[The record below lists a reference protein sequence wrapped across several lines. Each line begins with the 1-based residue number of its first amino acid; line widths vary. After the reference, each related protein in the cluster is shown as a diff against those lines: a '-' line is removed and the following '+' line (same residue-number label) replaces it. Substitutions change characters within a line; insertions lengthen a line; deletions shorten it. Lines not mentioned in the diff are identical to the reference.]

1 MSKNR
6 PLEPAQQVIL
16 AKVRD
21 ARIALDAAR
30 RNRKT
35 EIDRR
40 INLVLSSITADVD
53 DEINALD
60 LTLDNLMI
68 QAVESGVSIRKIAT
82 LAMGATHDGSVRRMI
97 HEAMADRRRE
107 EQDQER
113 VERGGS
119 PLAVLAGEMAPV
131 SGNSTIADPDDLP
144 VTGGTRFTLDQV
156 EHVLYEDANER
167 IVVATVIVELDPLD
181 PWISTMRDLG
191 RKGSEHLTATTCT
204 IYRNP
209 GDGKMIALESREPG
223 DTFYDHLAARWVKDH
238 QDDAS
243 RGYDQAIAG
252 ASRSADA

>member
-21 ARIALDAAR
+21 ARVALDAAR

-107 EQDQER
+107 EQDEER

-167 IVVATVIVELDPLD
+167 IVVATVVVDLDPLD

-191 RKGSEHLTATTCT
+191 RKGSENLTTTTCT

-252 ASRSADA
+252 TTRSADA